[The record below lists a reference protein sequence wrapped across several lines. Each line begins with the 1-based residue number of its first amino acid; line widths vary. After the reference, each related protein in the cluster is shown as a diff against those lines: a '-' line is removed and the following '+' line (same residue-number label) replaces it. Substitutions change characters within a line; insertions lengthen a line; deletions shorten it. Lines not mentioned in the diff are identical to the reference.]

1 MADHLYIIGN
11 GFDLHHKYRSGLADY
26 GQWLLE
32 NHPNIYYSFEN
43 WFDIPVYDEN
53 DDSQYKEWKNWWSY
67 FEQRL
72 GEVMIRS
79 YIEDAAFRAF
89 NEASQAEDR
98 RPYHTYAG
106 ERIADNE
113 LSVLVNLIKGTFSEW
128 IQSLSP
134 GEKWYRL
141 PIEEDSSL
149 FLTFNYTPTLERIY
163 QISRDKILYIHGS
176 LDSEEYI
183 LGHGLSYQEIEER
196 CENDEECPD
205 GLSIQETEEWYKVH
219 SDDFM
224 TDQVKQVAIERM
236 CDLRKNVE
244 QIIEENHLF
253 FEKLSQIETIHIYG
267 FSFSPIDMPYIY
279 TILSKVDVATVKW
292 EINFF
297 TDYDKEKI
305 EHFIKEAKIP
315 KDNVSLIRLTDIQLD
330 PQLRIPFE

>member
-1 MADHLYIIGN
+1 MTDLATHLYITGN

-26 GQWLLE
+26 GKWLME

-53 DDSQYKEWKNWWSY
+53 DDSQYKEWKNWWSC
-67 FEQRL
+67 FEQLL

-113 LSVLVNLIKGTFSEW
+113 LSVLVNQIKGTFSEW

-149 FLTFNYTPTLERIY
+149 FLTFN
-163 QISRDKILYIHGS
+163 
-176 LDSEEYI
+176 
-183 LGHGLSYQEIEER
+183 
-196 CENDEECPD
+196 
-205 GLSIQETEEWYKVH
+205 
-219 SDDFM
+219 
-224 TDQVKQVAIERM
+224 
-236 CDLRKNVE
+236 
-244 QIIEENHLF
+244 
-253 FEKLSQIETIHIYG
+253 
-267 FSFSPIDMPYIY
+267 
-279 TILSKVDVATVKW
+279 
-292 EINFF
+292 
-297 TDYDKEKI
+297 
-305 EHFIKEAKIP
+305 
-315 KDNVSLIRLTDIQLD
+315 
-330 PQLRIPFE
+330 